1 MGEEENDGKK
11 DGEDELTA
19 IVLDSQ
25 ENSVHGSQ
33 ENSTDDGFCSGTACR
48 GSILGGLLFVCL
60 FFLIRSRSRNKVDM
74 EEITQGLELQETG
87 NDDNDDFDC
96 YEDTPTRA
104 GGSESFADE
113 H

>member
-19 IVLDSQ
+19 IVID
-25 ENSVHGSQ
+25 SQ